1 MQQLN
6 ERSETSGNSPAN
18 SESAG
23 DQTNANAKVGV
34 GSTQQ
39 EEQPKRLSLAELFA
53 DDVDGEGHGSEGGS
67 GDDDPSKPVDSID
80 GLTKRHKMTAE
91 QVYAIKVP
99 MPNGAEPL
107 TIGQMKDRVGELV
120 ELETREAQFDQRRIK
135 SEGELLRAQ
144 AEMRDLMAL
153 IPREQ
158 LSPAAVEK
166 VRKSHEATMKRERA
180 ATLDIIPE
188 WQDEKR
194 RTEDLQGMVELLG
207 DYGFDEAFITTV
219 VDHRAMKMIRDF
231 WRQNTRIKAALAK
244 VTTPVG
250 KGKRPSGK
258 AGKGPAKPNNQSH
271 QRAAK
276 GSADQRTRIMNLLDS
291 GD

>member
-107 TIGQMKDRVGELV
+107 T
-120 ELETREAQFDQRRIK
+120 
-135 SEGELLRAQ
+135 
-144 AEMRDLMAL
+144 
-153 IPREQ
+153 
-158 LSPAAVEK
+158 
-166 VRKSHEATMKRERA
+166 
-180 ATLDIIPE
+180 
-188 WQDEKR
+188 
-194 RTEDLQGMVELLG
+194 
-207 DYGFDEAFITTV
+207 
-219 VDHRAMKMIRDF
+219 
-231 WRQNTRIKAALAK
+231 
-244 VTTPVG
+244 
-250 KGKRPSGK
+250 
-258 AGKGPAKPNNQSH
+258 
-271 QRAAK
+271 
-276 GSADQRTRIMNLLDS
+276 
-291 GD
+291 